1 MLVSIRL
8 DDDVVNSIRE
18 LAKEQN
24 KTNSEIIRG
33 LLASEK
39 LEKLEELTAPTYDL
53 EIDELPTCC
62 QRIYQDEIPRKRN
75 LCSHWKLA
83 YQNRWGAKVLNYQH
97 SITGRFCDDPIYVE
111 NYA

>member
-1 MLVSIRL
+1 MYKSTKLKESIINELKTRYPDL
-8 DDDVVNSIRE
+8 SI
-18 LAKEQN
+18 
-24 KTNSEIIRG
+24 SEAI
-33 LLASEK
+33 EK
-39 LEKLEELTAPTYDL
+39 LLSLSVAEELTAPTYDL
-53 EIDELPTCC
+53 EIDELPACC

>member
-33 LLASEK
+33 LLSSEAV
-39 LEKLEELTAPTYDL
+39 EELTVQRELTYDL
-53 EIDELPTCC
+53 EIDELPSCC
-62 QRIYQDEIPRKRN
+62 QRIYQDEVPRKCN

-83 YQNRWGAKVLNYQH
+83 YQNRWGARVLNYQH
-97 SITGRFCDDPIYVE
+97 SITGRFCDDPIYIE